1 MKAKL
6 YGLWRTD
13 VKFTEGKGE
22 KRKQKER
29 LRKNATEIE
38 KRLIK
43 VLL

>member
-1 MKAKL
+1 MKAKPYRL
-6 YGLWRTD
+6 RRTD

-38 KRLIK
+38 KRFSK
-43 VLL
+43 V